1 MWGLECQLTLQ
12 FVAGVG
18 AAWLP
23 LAGDWGSSLP
33 RKPIVSGA
41 ALHEIRKPGGDLQAD
56 FRNLRIIPQ
65 AQVCNQLLQQWGEN
79 ALWRKTAFFKLLNAS

>member
-1 MWGLECQLTLQ
+1 MGLGMSAH
-12 FVAGVG
+12 VAVCSRCWSCV
-18 AAWLP
+18 AP
-23 LAGDWGSSLP
+23 LAGVWGSSLP

-41 ALHEIRKPGGDLQAD
+41 ALHGIRKPGGDLQAD